1 MDLFITFLI
10 IFLITF
16 LAILIFFYLRCS
28 SKTCSNATCSNAT
41 CSNATCSNATCSNP
55 TKPLQ
60 SSITYQDVVND
71 FTQSIKNMPPKSGTN
86 SPDITTFAAVLEALK
101 DPKNVIMPEQLV
113 NMTPQ
118 QVASLT
124 DMQLYITDYITS
136 MYLERYVCL
145 SSAQLIALSPN
156 QILNLNPVQVIFAM
170 TQINAMPKNPLSP
183 DQQSALNKLGF

>member
-1 MDLFITFLI
+1 MDLSNYSITFLI
-10 IFLITF
+10 IFLISS
-16 LAILIFFYLRCS
+16 LAILIFFYIRCS
-28 SKTCSNATCSNAT
+28 SKTCANVTCANVT
-41 CSNATCSNATCSNP
+41 CANVKPLLSSSNP
-55 TKPLQ
+55 AR